1 MGEVLKI
8 RISGG
13 LQKVRICAAFCLSVI
28 LGNTRYIF

>member
-8 RISGG
+8 KISGG
-13 LQKVRICAAFCLSVI
+13 LQKARICAVVCLSVI